1 MRTRL
6 FLLALTLLGLVL
18 VGCPSSPVT
27 PGTDAAVADGGGT
40 MEDSGPVDGG
50 GGACAPTDVPCID
63 QSISMLD
70 LFDTVS
76 PDSITEMG
84 TTAGEFLTHVD
95 AQGGGFMPNQSFVY
109 ARFTDA
115 GLTKV
120 EVSDEDAFTSTDWDI
135 AFRRYIVRLNSGVS
149 GPSCVT
155 AARTAPATTFEDVTT
170 PPAGLS
176 YRTEIYLG
184 DTCELM
190 PDGSGLPGSPATAL
204 SSYWSYPGC
213 VSMTHNVY
221 VIALASGR
229 HVKFEVESY
238 YAEPNQTS
246 CDGPDHTIT
255 TPSGAGNFMVRWAFL
270 D

>member
-1 MRTRL
+1 MRTLRL
-6 FLLALTLLGLVL
+6 SFLLLVL
-18 VGCPSSPVT
+18 SLAGCPSDPVT
-27 PGTDAAVADGGGT
+27 PGTDAAVNDANEGT
-40 MEDSGPVDGG
+40 GDAGPVDGG
-50 GGACAPTDVPCID
+50 SAGCTPTDVTCID

-76 PDSITEMG
+76 PDAIMETG
-84 TTAGEFLTHVD
+84 TTSGEFLTAVD

-109 ARFTDA
+109 ARFTA
-115 GLTKV
+115 TGLEKV
-120 EVSDEDAFTSTDWDI
+120 SISDEDAFTSVDWDI

-155 AARTAPATTFEDVTT
+155 AARTAPDTLFDDVTAV
-170 PPAGLS
+170 PDALS

-204 SSYWSYPGC
+204 SSYWTYPGC

-221 VIALASGR
+221 VISLASGR
-229 HVKFEVESY
+229 HVKFEMERY
-238 YAEPNQTS
+238 YPEANQDS
-246 CDGPDHTIT
+246 CDTSGTIT
-255 TPSGAGNFMVRWAFL
+255 TPSGAGQLLVRWAFL